1 MHSTSTSL
9 KLAAGALAVA
19 FAVFGLTG
27 CGSRGSTPVK
37 EQVVGS
43 GTMSGS
49 SSAQFD
55 VGHAVE

>member
-9 KLAAGALAVA
+9 KLAVGALAVA
-19 FAVFGLTG
+19 SAVFGLTG
-27 CGSRGSTPVK
+27 CGSRGAPAQK
-37 EQVVGS
+37 ETLGS

-55 VGHAVE
+55 VSHTVE

>member
-19 FAVFGLTG
+19 LAVLGLTG
-27 CGSRGSTPVK
+27 CGSHGSTNK
-37 EQVVGS
+37 KSEVVGS

-55 VGHAVE
+55 VGPTVE

>member
-19 FAVFGLTG
+19 LAVLGLTG
-27 CGSRGSTPVK
+27 CGSRGGGNTRQMFAPSTN
-37 EQVVGS
+37 S
-43 GTMSGS
+43 GN

-55 VGHAVE
+55 VGHTVE